1 MSPSASIFSPDI
13 AIIGAGIAGVTLSIA
28 ISKQNPSLK
37 LTIFEQRPE
46 FSEVG
51 AGVGFGPNAVKA
63 MSLISPEL
71 GEAYKNIV
79 TLNGCKE
86 KLNTDFDV
94 FCGDGLEKGEFLG
107 EVVAREEKMR
117 VCFRD
122 GTHVLVDA
130 VIGCDGIRSECR
142 KIILGCDHE
151 FANAVYTGKFAYR
164 AVLPMD
170 KAVEAVGRIAENR
183 RLITGHGRHILF
195 FPIMK
200 NHGLNIAAFVKA
212 PDDEPWT
219 DKRWALPATKEDVL
233 RDFDG
238 FHEDSYRLLEIIEK
252 VDKWGLFNHLP
263 APTFVDESGKFCIM
277 GDAAHASSPH
287 CGAGAG
293 FAIEDSYILSSMLRE
308 DFIKSP
314 SDIQHAFRAF
324 DAIRRPRSQEL
335 VWRSRRQGSLFCL
348 QLCEAA
354 DMISDFESNMSWVW
368 DVDLDA
374 MLRDAEAE
382 FERLLNES
390 L

>member
-1 MSPSASIFSPDI
+1 MSPSASVFSPDI

-28 ISKQNPSLK
+28 ISKQNPLLK
-37 LTIFEQRPE
+37 LTIYEQRPE

-107 EVVAREEKMR
+107 EVVAREGIVHGGVGRAQLLDTLVSLIPDAVDIKFNKRVAGVSQDEATDKMR

-219 DKRWALPATKEDVL
+219 DKWWALPATKEDVL

-238 FHEDSYRLLEIIEK
+238 FHEDSYRLLE
-252 VDKWGLFNHLP
+252 VP
-263 APTFVDESGKFCIM
+263 
-277 GDAAHASSPH
+277 
-287 CGAGAG
+287 
-293 FAIEDSYILSSMLRE
+293 IL
-308 DFIKSP
+308 
-314 SDIQHAFRAF
+314 
-324 DAIRRPRSQEL
+324 
-335 VWRSRRQGSLFCL
+335 C
-348 QLCEAA
+348 
-354 DMISDFESNMSWVW
+354 
-368 DVDLDA
+368 
-374 MLRDAEAE
+374 
-382 FERLLNES
+382 
-390 L
+390 